1 MKCYSAIELDQ
12 LCTLLAEM
20 STCNLGKNSHATH
33 YNQYLMYLMKIGM
46 KKTWITTT

>member
-1 MKCYSAIELDQ
+1 MKCCSAIELDQ

-33 YNQYLMYLMKIGM
+33 YNQYLMKIGM